1 MKNEDKI
8 KVISTL
14 HDLSYYYIKD
24 KYRNQKSSFIAK
36 SYKDEDVTCL
46 VSDLSGFT
54 STTRKYGAIHFTS
67 IIIRMR

>member
-1 MKNEDKI
+1 MLNYK
-8 KVISTL
+8 
-14 HDLSYYYIKD
+14 KD
-24 KYRNQKSSFIAK
+24 KYRNQKSSVIAK